1 LQQVR
6 QTHPDKQNGITNEA
20 FYKVQEAY
28 QHLLKEGGLGKQCN
42 PAHSLPLLLQ
52 NDGEPAEGTKTTAT
66 VPLYDKVAPDRIS
79 LNSKLQPPTNPTI
92 STTSSENVEIA
103 QPSDRFRMQLLAV
116 LSEYGAKGM
125 DVSNVKKKWQQVWG
139 IPFPDTGGEKMA
151 RWLAQQAGDVISIRK
166 SRGNKIIV
174 HPRARLDRTDQLS
187 I

>member
-1 LQQVR
+1 M
-6 QTHPDKQNGITNEA
+6 NEA
-20 FYKVQEAY
+20 FYKVQVAY
-28 QHLLKEGGLGKQCN
+28 QNLLNEGGLGNQCN
-42 PAHSLPLLLQ
+42 PAHSLPLLLRD
-52 NDGEPAEGTKTTAT
+52 DGEPVEGTNPSVT
-66 VPLYDKVAPDRIS
+66 VPRYDKVALDRIP
-79 LNSKLQPPTNPTI
+79 LNSKLQPSANPTT